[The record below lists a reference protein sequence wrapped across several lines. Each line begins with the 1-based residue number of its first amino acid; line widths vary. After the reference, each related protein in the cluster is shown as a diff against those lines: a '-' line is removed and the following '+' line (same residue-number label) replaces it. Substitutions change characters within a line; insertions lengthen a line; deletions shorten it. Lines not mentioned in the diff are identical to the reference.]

1 MLRPGQIFTLLTKNA
16 SRHQWTVAQ
25 DIGIVA
31 GPNCFRRKFSGYR
44 PRRDDF
50 ITSPGIVVMNKRSI
64 TWSQLL
70 SATDKPV
77 GTDGPK
83 KKVKDRSDEGVVKDR
98 ANKSKESTKI
108 IVIDDPIV
116 IVASAPGDALPSE
129 NDKDKGKD
137 AKPVK
142 IKRVRVD
149 LTKTSLERNF
159 ITPVRAMSDF
169 LLKPSD
175 LEGLR
180 KTKRRSPIENE
191 PPITVYW
198 RKDVESRAN
207 EVWGDKEKLINE
219 IVRRE
224 MEHRSYQQNM
234 FSVKRQLRDYLKMQ
248 EREHSRDEEF
258 AKESGLMGP
267 SGRVV
272 LTAVVINGCNFIF
285 KLAAWLYTGSHSMF
299 AECVHSL
306 ADTINQL
313 ILAYGIYKSTQRADV
328 EHPYGYSNMRYVAS
342 LISGVGIFCV
352 GTGLSIY
359 HGVLGLVDPAP
370 LADFYWAFFILGGS
384 LLSEGA
390 TLIMAVNAIRQG
402 AARHNMTFS
411 KYILA
416 SRDPSVNV
424 VLLEDLAAV
433 LGVVVCSTC
442 MGLTHMYGS
451 HIPDA
456 VGSLLVGGLLG
467 GVASFIIYSNVAGLV
482 GRSIPY
488 DQLEKINSELES
500 DIMVRAIHDVKGID
514 MGNFLVRYKAEIDF
528 DGRELTR
535 SYLDKQ
541 DLQMMLNEVRTFK
554 DIDELES
561 FMVKH
566 GENIVDLMGGEI
578 DRIELKLRTK
588 HPDIRHCDLEIL

>member
-1 MLRPGQIFTLLTKNA
+1 MLLRPGHLFTFLSKNA
-16 SRHQWTVAQ
+16 SRQQWKAVE
-25 DIGIVA
+25 DLGLVV
-31 GPNCFRRKFSGYR
+31 GPYCFRRHLSGSHT
-44 PRRDDF
+44 PKKNH
-50 ITSPGIVVMNKRSI
+50 IVQDIVIHKRTI

-70 SATDKPV
+70 SSTDKQKTE
-77 GTDGPK
+77 GLK
-83 KKVKDRSDEGVVKDR
+83 KKSKQPNTESIEKDELVIKQAIISEPILIT
-98 ANKSKESTKI
+98 APAIES
-108 IVIDDPIV
+108 
-116 IVASAPGDALPSE
+116 LPSDVE
-129 NDKDKGKD
+129 KLGSKD
-137 AKPVK
+137 AKAAK
-142 IKRVRVD
+142 AKRMRVD

-169 LLKPSD
+169 LLKPTD

-207 EVWGDKEKLINE
+207 EVWGSKEQLLNE

-234 FSVKRQLRDYLKMQ
+234 YAVKRQLRDYLKLQ
-248 EREHSRDEEF
+248 ERVHSRDEEF
-258 AKESGLMGP
+258 AKESGLFGP

-272 LTAVVINGCNFIF
+272 LTAVVINGCNFLF

-299 AECVHSL
+299 AETVHSL

-352 GTGLSIY
+352 GTGLSFY
-359 HGVLGLVDPAP
+359 HGVLGLIDPAP

-390 TLIMAVNAIRQG
+390 TLIMAINAIRQG
-402 AARHNMTFS
+402 AARHNMTFT

-433 LGVVVCSTC
+433 MGVAVCSTC
-442 MGLTHMYGS
+442 MGLTHYYGS

-467 GVASFIIYSNVAGLV
+467 GVASFIIYTNVAGLV

-488 DQLEKINSELES
+488 DQLERINSELES
-500 DIMVRAIHDVKGID
+500 DVMVRAIHDVKGID

-541 DLQMMLNEVRTFK
+541 DLQLMLNEVKTFK

-588 HPDIRHCDLEIL
+588 HPEIRHCDLEIL